1 MHLTQRRQQ
10 YYDEHTEKN
19 IKKKKK
25 KKTSTSHKD
34 MQAERDDMHLFEKE
48 NKRTPKKPL
57 YIHMNAREK

>member
-1 MHLTQRRQQ
+1 MMNIQRK
-10 YYDEHTEKN
+10 TL
-19 IKKKKK
+19 KKKK

-34 MQAERDDMHLFEKE
+34 MQAERDDMHLFEKV